1 MASVDDDRFRDPG
14 TQYEHEE
21 PVAFAAIKREASI
34 DWSDRAHSPDDTL
47 WIPESLF
54 QELAARTRLGEISVH
69 EQARLDRRECQA
81 LCEELT
87 TLEAGATDADVRLA
101 ATLVLERAR
110 TVAQLPDGYVL
121 LIEGP

>member
-1 MASVDDDRFRDPG
+1 M
-14 TQYEHEE
+14 
-21 PVAFAAIKREASI
+21 AFAAIKREASI

-87 TLEAGATDADVRLA
+87 TLEVGATHAGLRLA

-121 LIEGP
+121 LVEGP